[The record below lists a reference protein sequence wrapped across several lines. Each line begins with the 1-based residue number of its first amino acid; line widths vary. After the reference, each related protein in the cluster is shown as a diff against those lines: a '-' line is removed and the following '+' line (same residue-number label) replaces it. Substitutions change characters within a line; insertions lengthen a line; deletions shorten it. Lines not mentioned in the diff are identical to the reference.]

1 MQTEAKASP
10 RKSGRGGGTRAST
23 CDPLLLCLVHL
34 TRHVNKPV
42 SSAEVASL
50 SNERGGRMT
59 TQGFRLVATKLGYR
73 TSVLRISSTHLLE
86 APLPFV
92 LIGRNA
98 AAPRLI
104 VERRNGDLFA
114 LDPANDERKRMT
126 LAEAEFFAEES
137 ISVRPATADG
147 KEEDWR
153 HLLRRRARGAVRE
166 LLLASLLINIFVLA
180 PPLFLMAIFN
190 KVITFGALDT
200 LHVLALGM
208 LAVYGFDVLLRGIRG
223 YVSNHTAARLDALLG
238 SEVVQRLLRLP
249 YRHFES
255 TSVGLLNERLRQLD
269 VIRQFFAGQMPL
281 ILIDLAF
288 VALFLGVLFVISGTI
303 AWIAAAAVPV
313 FVLLS
318 FVCHQAQK
326 RYVEEGFLSQ
336 AAKTSVLAETV
347 NNAVT
352 IKSLGLESEI
362 ERRWGERLALAA
374 TTGFQ
379 ANNLSSVVAAAGSG
393 LQHLVILGIIYI
405 GAREVI
411 AGELSLGAL
420 IAANLL
426 AARILGPAR
435 KVVSAWAQLQEVR
448 AAFRRLDAIMEET
461 PEAAPGELA
470 PLPELSGA
478 IALEDLTLQV
488 APDRP
493 PVLKDV
499 SLGIAPGSI
508 VVIVGSS
515 GAGKTTLVRALQ
527 GVYQATVG
535 RVLLD
540 GIDIRHIPPA
550 QLRAQVAVVPQ
561 EVQLFAGTIR
571 ENIAIGLHA
580 VDPSRVVAAA
590 KFVGAHDFIERLPEG
605 YETRLSDSGAG
616 LSAGQ
621 KQLICIARALIR
633 NPRILIMDEATSALD
648 RDTER
653 RLMTNLKRAGKGR
666 TIVMVSHRPAPAAIA
681 DQVLRVADGKV
692 APLAVQA
699 KLVQL
704 SPGDEPARVSLA
716 SGAAPEPQVSHG

>member
-1 MQTEAKASP
+1 MQTEAKADP
-10 RKSGRGGGTRAST
+10 CKSRRGGAAGAAAF
-23 CDPLLLCLVHL
+23 DPLLLCLVRL
-34 TRHVNKPV
+34 TRHFNKPV
-42 SSAEVASL
+42 SSAEIASL
-50 SNERGGRMT
+50 SRERNGRMT
-59 TQGFRLVATKLGYR
+59 VQDLRLVATKLGYR
-73 TSVLRISSTHLLE
+73 TTVFSVSGTRLLE

-92 LIGRNA
+92 LVGRDG

-104 VERRNGDLFA
+104 VERGNGDLFA
-114 LDPANDERKRMT
+114 LDPASGERKRLP
-126 LAEAEFFAEES
+126 LAEAEAFAQEL
-137 ISVRPATADG
+137 IAAKPATADRRA
-147 KEEDWR
+147 EDWR
-153 HLLRRRARGAVRE
+153 HLLRRRARGAIRE
-166 LLLASLLINIFVLA
+166 LLLASLLINLFVLA

-208 LAVYGFDVLLRGIRG
+208 LAVYGFDGLLRGIRG

-281 ILIDLAF
+281 VLIDLAF

-303 AWIAAAAVPV
+303 AWIAAAAIPV

-318 FVCHQAQK
+318 LACHRAQK
-326 RYVEEGFLSQ
+326 RHVEQNFLSQ

-347 NNAVT
+347 NNALT
-352 IKSLGLESEI
+352 IKSLGLETEI

-379 ANNLSSVVAAAGSG
+379 ANNLSSIIAAVGSG
-393 LQHLVILGIIYI
+393 LQHLVVLGIIYI

-426 AARILGPAR
+426 AARTLGPAR

-448 AAFRRLDAIMEET
+448 AAFRRLDAIMEEA
-461 PEAAPGELA
+461 PEAVPGELA

-493 PVLKDV
+493 PVLRDV
-499 SLGIAPGSI
+499 TLEIAAGST
-508 VVIVGSS
+508 VVIVGAS

-527 GVYQATVG
+527 GIYRAAGG

-540 GIDIRHIPPA
+540 GIDVRHIPPA
-550 QLRAQVAVVPQ
+550 QLRSQVAVVPQ

-580 VDPSRVVAAA
+580 VDPARVAAAA
-590 KFVGAHDFIERLPEG
+590 KFVGAHDFIERLPDG

-653 RLMTNLKRAGKGR
+653 RLMANLKRAGKGR

-681 DQVLRVADGKV
+681 DRVLRVADGKV
-692 APLAVQA
+692 APLDLQA

-704 SPGDEPARVSLA
+704 APGDEPARVSLA
-716 SGAAPEPQVSHG
+716 AEARASHG